1 MRSGVALQPVYPSA
15 RFGDMVE
22 RIETLGFDEFWLT
35 DSSLH
40 SKYSYMYLAIA
51 ALRTRRMTVG
61 NAVTNPLTRHPA
73 LGAVG
78 AATLQE
84 MTGGRAVYG
93 IGVGDRPLRA
103 LGLKPARLA
112 VLEDSIVAAR
122 RLWAGE
128 TVTWKANGFELDA
141 AHLRYD
147 VPTDIPVYVS
157 ASGPRT
163 LELAGRI
170 ADGVVILA
178 GLHPDGIGYA
188 LEHLD
193 RGAAAAGRP
202 RPKVTVFAYGAIN
215 EDEDVALAQARS
227 IAAWFPQTAPVYCEL
242 AGLSKEL
249 VQQVRE
255 TYAGGEF
262 QEAAAAARLLPDDF
276 VRRMALA
283 GNRASVVGQ
292 LASLDG
298 LGVDCVSIF
307 PIGGDV
313 DTKMASVATFAE
325 CFAELSAGPRRA
337 G

>member
-15 RFGDMVE
+15 QFGDMVE
-22 RIETLGFDEFWLT
+22 RIEELGFDEFWLT

-40 SKYSYMYLAIA
+40 SKYSYMYLALA
-51 ALRTRRMTVG
+51 AIRTSRMTIG

-78 AATLQE
+78 AATLNE
-84 MTGGRAVYG
+84 MTNGRAIYG
-93 IGVGDRPLRA
+93 IGVGDRPLLA

-112 VLEDSIVAAR
+112 VLEDAIVAAR
-122 RLWAGE
+122 RLWSGE
-128 TVTWKANGFELDA
+128 TVTWHANGFDLVDA
-141 AHLRYD
+141 HMRFD
-147 VPTDIPVYVS
+147 VPTEIPVYIS

-193 RGAAAAGRP
+193 RGANEAGRP

-215 EDEDVALAQARS
+215 EDEEVALAQARS

-242 AGLSKEL
+242 AGLPKALIDE
-249 VQQVRE
+249 VRAK
-255 TYAGGEF
+255 YSGGEF

-283 GNRASVVGQ
+283 GGRDSVLEH
-292 LASLDG
+292 LATLDG

-307 PIGGDV
+307 PIGGDAQ
-313 DTKMASVATFAE
+313 TKMASVQAFSECVAE
-325 CFAELSAGPRRA
+325 FGGR
-337 G
+337 